1 MRSEVPVR
9 QQIPGLPAADHP
21 AGAPKGHFNR
31 RSAPESLT
39 LALSHTG
46 ALDTKPPKTSGNGE
60 VSYPRG
66 RGNAAVGSGTRNLWE
81 VILFL
86 LASLMAIQASTCD
99 CRPVVHSGGGPQSRQ
114 LFQRLE
120 VDGSTGI
127 SVNLLGREAFMENAD
142 KIDELIQRAA
152 QGDEPAMSTL
162 LSMYRD
168 RLTKMVQ
175 LRLDRRLFGR
185 VDASDIVQEA
195 TIEAARRLREYAE
208 TLPMDFYLW
217 LRQLAGQKLIDAH
230 RHHLGA
236 EKRDAGQEVSLYRKA
251 MPEATTTVLASQ
263 LLGRLTSPTQA
274 LQRAELQLR
283 VQEALNSLDP
293 IDREVLVLRHFEQ
306 LSNSETAKV
315 LGISKSAASKRFI
328 VALRRLK
335 EVLNQVTGL
344 EEQF

>member
-1 MRSEVPVR
+1 
-9 QQIPGLPAADHP
+9 
-21 AGAPKGHFNR
+21 
-31 RSAPESLT
+31 
-39 LALSHTG
+39 
-46 ALDTKPPKTSGNGE
+46 
-60 VSYPRG
+60 
-66 RGNAAVGSGTRNLWE
+66 
-81 VILFL
+81 
-86 LASLMAIQASTCD
+86 
-99 CRPVVHSGGGPQSRQ
+99 
-114 LFQRLE
+114 
-120 VDGSTGI
+120 
-127 SVNLLGREAFMENAD
+127 MENAD

-152 QGDEPAMSTL
+152 QGDASATSTL
-162 LSMYRD
+162 LTMYRD

-185 VDASDIVQEA
+185 VDASDIVQDA
-195 TIEAARRLREYAE
+195 TIEAARRLREYAQ
-208 TLPMDFYLW
+208 LPPMDFYLW

-236 EKRDAGQEVSLYRKA
+236 EKRDAGQEVSLYRQA

-293 IDREVLVLRHFEQ
+293 IDREVLVLQHFEQ

-315 LGISKSAASKRFI
+315 LGISQSAASKRFM
-328 VALRRLK
+328 VALKRLK

-344 EEQF
+344 EEQL